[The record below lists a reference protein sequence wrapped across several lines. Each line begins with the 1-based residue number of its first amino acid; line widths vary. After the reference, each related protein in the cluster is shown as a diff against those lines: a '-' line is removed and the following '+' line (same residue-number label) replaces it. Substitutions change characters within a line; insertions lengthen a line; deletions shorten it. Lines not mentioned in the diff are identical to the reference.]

1 MDGMIEILTA
11 VGVLAIAAVLY
22 YAAWRSVGALPPLAK
37 WPLRF
42 VLALA
47 ILAPFL
53 LLATFEADRAAPPS
67 RQMAE
72 RVESAEPS
80 VGAAAPEES
89 RSDDKAVATRAPS
102 QPGEA
107 TAPVPPPAPAP
118 APAPVV
124 PAPAEGAPPEPTGG
138 AGQPAAR
145 PESGSAPPAPAPAPI
160 ERTRGISPPPA
171 KPAAVPQPLPATD
184 DAAAPTPAGA
194 VGEEKE
200 DWTVVPVFYGTD
212 RAHVPN
218 DKRLDYGSDRARR
231 LELGRALVTV
241 PKKHEV
247 PQIERP
253 WAITIP
259 YFNVKIYEQKE
270 DPKVHFTL
278 QELKSLTEA
287 EMLDL
292 VRQRLA
298 ASARFKDHAF
308 VFVHGY
314 NTTFDNAVYRT
325 AQIAYD
331 IKFDG
336 APFLYSWPS
345 GGGIA
350 SYTYDGVSAE
360 QAEPYL
366 KQFLQ
371 IVTEKTGA
379 KSISLIA
386 HSMGNRLLL
395 RVLQDLQRSKPDD
408 VRISQIVLAAPDVD
422 RDSFENI
429 ASTLSGMARGG
440 ITLYASAADRALEVS
455 RRFHGGVPRAGDV
468 PGGVPLVVPGVDTID
483 ATSVSMDSL
492 GLSHSGYAESKTLL
506 DDIGS
511 LIATGERPPEKR
523 VPVLQKVESPKG
535 PFWRYP

>member
-11 VGVLAIAAVLY
+11 VGVLAVAAALY
-22 YAAWRSVGALPPLAK
+22 YAGWRSVGALPPLAK

-47 ILAPFL
+47 ILAPFIL
-53 LLATFEADRAAPPS
+53 LVTLDADKSAGPP
-67 RQMAE
+67 REMAE
-72 RVESAEPS
+72 RPS
-80 VGAAAPEES
+80 IG
-89 RSDDKAVATRAPS
+89 APS
-102 QPGEA
+102 TDLEKREYRREA
-107 TAPVPPPAPAP
+107 TEEAAPPPAPPPAPSLPAPVPSVPETSAGAAPDPVGGAGPRSADVPSAGSPPPSP
-118 APAPVV
+118 APAPVPV
-124 PAPAEGAPPEPTGG
+124 ERSRGLTPPPPKPMAAPEPV
-138 AGQPAAR
+138 PRAA
-145 PESGSAPPAPAPAPI
+145 ESAVPDAAGSAAPGA
-160 ERTRGISPPPA
+160 
-171 KPAAVPQPLPATD
+171 
-184 DAAAPTPAGA
+184 A
-194 VGEEKE
+194 VGEVKE
-200 DWTVVPVFYGTD
+200 DWTIVPVFYGTD
-212 RAHVPN
+212 RARVPN
-218 DKRLDYGSDRARR
+218 DKRLDYGSERARR

-247 PQIERP
+247 PKIERP
-253 WAITIP
+253 WSLTIP

-270 DPKVHFTL
+270 DPKVHFTM
-278 QELKSLTEA
+278 QELKALTEA

-298 ASARFKDHAF
+298 SSTRFKDHAF

-331 IKFDG
+331 INFDG

-350 SYTYDGVSAE
+350 SYTYDGEAVA

-371 IVTEKTGA
+371 MVTEKTGA
-379 KSISLIA
+379 KSVSLIA

-408 VRISQIVLAAPDVD
+408 VKISQIVLAAPDVD
-422 RDSFENI
+422 RDVFAGI
-429 ASTLSGMARGG
+429 AASLQGAAKGG
-440 ITLYASAADRALEVS
+440 ITLYASANDKALGVS
-455 RRFHGGVPRAGDV
+455 RRFNGGIPRAGDV

-523 VPVLQKVESPKG
+523 VPALKRIDSPEG